1 MDNHFIHQDK
11 IRQILFLGLLLV
23 LGVALMY
30 ELYAFLPAL
39 LGAITLYVICRKYM
53 FKLIYVKKWKPGAAA
68 AILMISTFLILLI
81 PIWVLVKMLTSK
93 VSYALEHANELVAA
107 MQTLLQDLESRTGLH
122 ILNEDTINKVG
133 NFIANALPMILGVTF
148 NSLAILFF
156 MYFIL
161 YFMLVNAKKMES
173 HLHNYMP
180 MSDENARQLG
190 KEMKTIV
197 FSNALGI
204 PGVAF
209 MQGVVAI
216 IGYYIL
222 GVKEPWFWFVVTCI
236 TAMLPAIGA
245 ALAFVPLALI
255 FFANDQTWQG
265 IVMLIYGFGVIGT
278 VDNIFRFTW
287 ARKIANVH
295 PLITIFGVIIGIKL
309 FGFVGLI
316 FGPLMISMFLLL
328 LKIYASEFM
337 VNPGLADHALHMNA
351 HLDHSEKKENVSS
364 GSGSEGS
371 GVTHK

>member
-11 IRQILFLGLLLV
+11 IRQILFLSLLLV
-23 LGVALMY
+23 LGVALIY

-53 FKLIYVKKWKPGAAA
+53 FQLIYVKKWKPGAAA

-107 MQTLLQDLESRTGLH
+107 MQTLLQDFEARTGLH
-122 ILNEDTINKVG
+122 IMNEDTINKIG
-133 NFIANALPMILGVTF
+133 NFIANALPVILGVTF
-148 NSLAILFF
+148 NTLAILFF

-161 YFMLVNAKKMES
+161 YFMLVNGKKMES
-173 HLHNYMP
+173 HLHNYLP

-245 ALAFVPLALI
+245 ALAYVPLALI

-328 LKIYASEFM
+328 LRIYGNEFM
-337 VNPGLADHALHMNA
+337 VKAEVPEHNSKHAQGPEH
-351 HLDHSEKKENVSS
+351 VSAS
-364 GSGSEGS
+364 HQE
-371 GVTHK
+371 HRDK

>member
-1 MDNHFIHQDK
+1 MDNQFIHQDK
-11 IRQILFLGLLLV
+11 IRQLLFLGLLL
-23 LGVALMY
+23 LLAGLLTY

-39 LGAITLYVICRKYM
+39 LGAITLYVICRKWM
-53 FKLIYVKKWKPGAAA
+53 FQLLYKKKWKPGAAA
-68 AILMISTFLILLI
+68 ALLMITTFLVILI

-93 VSYALEHANELVAA
+93 VSYAIEHSNEIVNALRTVV
-107 MQTLLQDLESRTGLH
+107 LDIEYKTGLH
-122 ILNEDTINKVG
+122 ILNEDTIDKIGGFV
-133 NFIANALPMILGVTF
+133 ANALPVILGVTF

-161 YFMLVNAKKMES
+161 YFMLVNGKKMEA
-173 HLHNYMP
+173 HLHDYLP
-180 MSDENARQLG
+180 MSDANATRLG
-190 KEMKTIV
+190 KEIKTIV

-245 ALAFVPLALI
+245 AFAFVPIAII
-255 FFANDQTWQG
+255 FFANNQTWQG

-316 FGPLMISMFLLL
+316 FGPLLISIFVLL
-328 LKIYASEFM
+328 LKIYANEFQ
-337 VNPGLADHALHMNA
+337 VKAETPAHHQGLSHQNEPSHHHED
-351 HLDHSEKKENVSS
+351 K
-364 GSGSEGS
+364 
-371 GVTHK
+371 T

>member
-337 VNPGLADHALHMNA
+337 VNPGLADHTLHMNA

>member
-1 MDNHFIHQDK
+1 
-11 IRQILFLGLLLV
+11 
-23 LGVALMY
+23 
-30 ELYAFLPAL
+30 
-39 LGAITLYVICRKYM
+39 
-53 FKLIYVKKWKPGAAA
+53 
-68 AILMISTFLILLI
+68 
-81 PIWVLVKMLTSK
+81 MLTSK

-107 MQTLLQDLESRTGLH
+107 LQTLLQDLEARTGLH

-133 NFIANALPMILGVTF
+133 NFIANALPIILGVTF
-148 NSLAILFF
+148 NSMAILFF

-173 HLHNYMP
+173 HLHNYLP

-209 MQGVVAI
+209 MQGIVAI
-216 IGYYIL
+216 IGYFIL

-328 LKIYASEFM
+328 LRIYGNEFM
-337 VNPGLADHALHMNA
+337 ADPPIPSHTKGGT
-351 HLDHSEKKENVSS
+351 HSEHAEKQENISS
-364 GSGSEGS
+364 TPGPTD
-371 GVTHK
+371 THK